1 MTMHL
6 EPTSDVPI
14 PQPNEP
20 STPKLNILEMTQAA
34 ANTAQL
40 LGEHGIDLEP
50 TKADKDTAAA
60 IVTEAASDPDKAD
73 KRVVPKKAATMT
85 PASLILTSTILKNYA
100 HAVVENSKQLR
111 HLVTN
116 KLIVE
121 TENPDPRVR
130 IRALELLGK
139 ISDVGLFADKTE
151 ITVTHQTTDDI
162 KERLRSKLTKLI
174 NPTGHDNYDNS
185 AETIEDAEI
194 IEAEREVDA
203 AFGIAT
209 KREVD
214 AALGQNEEGY
224 DD

>member
-1 MTMHL
+1 LPFDVFNMTEL
-6 EPTSDVPI
+6 NLRRNSLAAKNVSESITNTKNSQEPLRDTLTPTY
-14 PQPNEP
+14 PLTPLP
-20 STPKLNILEMTQAA
+20 SITRTVIY
-34 ANTAQL
+34 
-40 LGEHGIDLEP
+40 IY
-50 TKADKDTAAA
+50 
-60 IVTEAASDPDKAD
+60 
-73 KRVVPKKAATMT
+73 
-85 PASLILTSTILKNYA
+85 ILTSTILKNYA

-116 KLIVE
+116 KLIEE
-121 TENPDPRVR
+121 TDNPDPRVR